1 VSRPATSEEPVRYG
15 FDAQF
20 ADDVR
25 RGRKRRTLRRS
36 DKGARPGLAVELYR
50 EDGSAQG
57 PTLATGVLLQV
68 DPVFLGH
75 DAFGQPIAVIG
86 GPSDSAA
93 RLAGAA
99 LDAFAQEDGFADAEQ
114 MLAWFRGRYGLPF
127 EGFLHAWTLSPPQG
141 SVSALTTHV
150 TDAIKP

>member
-1 VSRPATSEEPVRYG
+1 MRYG

-20 ADDVR
+20 ANDVR
-25 RGRKRRTLRRS
+25 LGRKRRTLRRS
-36 DKGARPGLAVELYR
+36 DKGARPGMAIELYR
-50 EDGSAQG
+50 DDGSAQG

-75 DAFGQPIAVIG
+75 DAIGQPIALIG

-99 LDAFAQEDGFADAEQ
+99 LDAFAQEDGFADAGQ

-127 EGFLHAWTLSPPQG
+127 QGFLHAWTLSPSEG
-141 SVSALTTHV
+141 SVSALAAHV
-150 TDAIKP
+150 NEVIKL

>member
-1 VSRPATSEEPVRYG
+1 MSRPATSTDTVRYG

-25 RGRKRRTLRRS
+25 LGRKRRTLRRS
-36 DKGARPGLAVELYR
+36 DKGARPGMSIELYR
-50 EDGSAQG
+50 DDGSAQG
-57 PTLATGVLLQV
+57 PTLATGVLSRV
-68 DPVFLGH
+68 EPAFLGH
-75 DAFGQPIAVIG
+75 DATGQPVALIG
-86 GPSDSAA
+86 GHSDSAA

-127 EGFLHAWTLSPPQG
+127 QGFLHAWTLSTPEAG
-141 SVSALTTHV
+141 VSALAAHV
-150 TDAIKP
+150 ADAIKP